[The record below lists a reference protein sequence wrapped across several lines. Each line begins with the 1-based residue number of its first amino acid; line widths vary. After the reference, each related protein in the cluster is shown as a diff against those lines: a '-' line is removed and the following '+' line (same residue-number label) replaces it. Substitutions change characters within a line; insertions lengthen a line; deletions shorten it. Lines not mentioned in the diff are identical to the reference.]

1 MGAGA
6 RAAVER
12 ILARAD
18 IRIGGGR
25 PFDVRVHDE
34 RFFDRL
40 LREGSLG
47 AGESYMQGWWDCA
60 ALDEAIARV
69 FRAGVLDALPRD
81 WPTLVTAIRSRL
93 LNLQRLR
100 PREVGEK
107 HYDIGNELYAA
118 MLDKRMIYS
127 CGYWPNATT
136 LEEAQEAKLDLI
148 CRKLML
154 QPGMAL
160 LDIGSGWGGLIQFA
174 AERHGVRATGVTVSR
189 EQAAWADARKGAL
202 PVETKVMDYMAL
214 TGRFPR
220 IVSVGMF
227 EHVGYKNYRRFFE
240 KVASLIEDDGIFLL
254 HTISGN
260 LSVTHPDP
268 WFEKYIFPNSMLP
281 SPRQIAEAS
290 EGLFVTEDVQNFG
303 PDYDRTLMAWHA
315 NIEAAWEKLPQ
326 FDERFRRMWRYY
338 LLTMAGTFRARSIN
352 LLQFVFSRRGLDAAY
367 RAPR

>member
-1 MGAGA
+1 MGARA

-12 ILARAD
+12 LLARAD
-18 IRIGGGR
+18 IKIGGGR
-25 PFDVRVHDE
+25 GFDVTVHDE

-47 AGESYMQGWWDCA
+47 AGESYMDGWWDCE
-60 ALDEAIARV
+60 ALDQAIDRV
-69 FRAGVLDALPRD
+69 FRAGVLDELPRD
-81 WPTLVTAIRSRL
+81 WPTIVAALRSRL
-93 LNLQRLR
+93 FNLQRLK

-107 HYDIGNELYAA
+107 HYDIGNGLYEA
-118 MLDKRMIYS
+118 MLDRRMIYS
-127 CGYWPNATT
+127 CGYWPSATT
-136 LEEAQEAKLDLI
+136 LAEAQEAKLDLI

-154 QPGMAL
+154 KPGTQL
-160 LDIGSGWGGLIQFA
+160 LDIGSGWGGLMTFA
-174 AERHGVRATGVTVSR
+174 AEKYGVRATGVTVSR
-189 EQAAWADARKGAL
+189 EQAAWADAHKGAL
-202 PVETKVMDYMAL
+202 PVETKVMDYMEL
-214 TGRFPR
+214 GGRFER

-240 KVASLIEDDGIFLL
+240 KVASLIEEDGIFLL

-260 LSVTHPDP
+260 QSVTHPDP

-290 EGLFVTEDVQNFG
+290 EGLFVTEDVHNFG
-303 PDYDRTLMAWHA
+303 PDYDRTLMAWHR
-315 NIEAAWEKLPQ
+315 NIECAWTRLPQ

-338 LLTMAGTFRARSIN
+338 LLTMAGTFRARTII
-352 LLQFVFSRRGLDAAY
+352 LLQFVFSRRGLKDGY